1 MFAVPT
7 WLPSES
13 DLASNA
19 LTLPDL
25 AGVFEKILSEGETL
39 KTAGVWGNARVEKV
53 QSIEVSFRDVSP
65 THRGVLTSVCQG

>member
-25 AGVFEKILSEGETL
+25 VGVFEKILSEGETL
-39 KTAGVWGNARVEKV
+39 KTAGVWENARVEKA
-53 QSIEVSFRDVSP
+53 QSTEGSHS
-65 THRGVLTSVCQG
+65 GM